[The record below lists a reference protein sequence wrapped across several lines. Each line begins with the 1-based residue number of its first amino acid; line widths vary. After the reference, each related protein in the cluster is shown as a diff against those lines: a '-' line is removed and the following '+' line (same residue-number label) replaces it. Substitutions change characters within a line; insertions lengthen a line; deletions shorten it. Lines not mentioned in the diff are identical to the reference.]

1 MKYLEIIAV
10 IFGIL
15 SVWYARKER
24 ILVFPFGIVS
34 VAIFVY
40 IFFVGKLYA
49 NAGINIIY
57 LLTNIYGWYNWL
69 RPQKENK
76 QLQITK
82 TSLKENVWL
91 LIGIAIVYVGILF
104 LLKWSNKSDYEYI
117 NSLTPWIDTANSTVF
132 FFATILMTVKK
143 VENWLFWIVGNI
155 ISIPF
160 FLAQGLYFTSFQYG
174 VFFVLSILGYL
185 EWKKK
190 AEKSN
195 G

>member
-24 ILVFPFGIVS
+24 ILVFPFGIIS
-34 VAIFVY
+34 VAIFIY
-40 IFFVGKLYA
+40 LFFIGKLYA

-91 LIGIAIVYVGILF
+91 LIGIAMVYVGILF
-104 LLKWSNKSDYEYI
+104 LLQWSNKSDYEYI

-132 FFATILMTVKK
+132 FFATILMTIKK

-160 FLAQGLYFTSFQYG
+160 FLAQGLYFTSFQYS

-190 AEKSN
+190 AEKIN
-195 G
+195 V